1 MMVSTWTEGPGGAI
15 RVRVAHALE
24 GRTVE
29 LRCDGTD
36 TVLDLKKALASGPAG
51 VAIEHQILLA
61 GADKLDNEQALV
73 DLPTSGTDWRTVYLF
88 DRYLLY

>member
-1 MMVSTWTEGPGGAI
+1 MMVSSWTD
-15 RVRVAHALE
+15 VRVAHALE
-24 GRTVE
+24 GRTVDV
-29 LRCDGTD
+29 RCDGTD